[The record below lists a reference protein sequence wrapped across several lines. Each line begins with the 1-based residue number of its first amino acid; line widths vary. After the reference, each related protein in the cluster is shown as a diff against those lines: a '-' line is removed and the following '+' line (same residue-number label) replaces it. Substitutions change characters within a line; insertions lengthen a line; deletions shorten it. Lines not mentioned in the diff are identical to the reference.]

1 MKALL
6 IIGAVLAGT
15 EAVLGAQDPLS
26 AAKDLYAS
34 AAYEEAL
41 SALNI
46 LNSGSSAPEIA
57 RQADRYRAFSLFALG
72 RTREAESIAESLIR
86 KEPLAPLDEAD
97 VSPRIEKMFTDVRKR
112 LLPSLIRER
121 FRDGEIGAGS
131 QELHRRRAAIDP
143 GTIPD

>member
-1 MKALL
+1 
-6 IIGAVLAGT
+6 
-15 EAVLGAQDPLS
+15 
-26 AAKDLYAS
+26 
-34 AAYEEAL
+34 L

-72 RTREAESIAESLIR
+72 RMREAESIAESLIR
-86 KEPLAPLDEAD
+86 KEPLAHLDEAD

-112 LLPSLIRER
+112 LLPSLIRTVPR
-121 FRDGEIGAGS
+121 GEIGWIA
-131 QELHRRRAAIDP
+131 EPHRRRAAIDP